1 MRISDWSSDVCSS
14 DLVIGKRAAHL
25 DQRLDPFGF
34 DRLNAQ
40 RHLAVIEQQ
49 PGTRLECLKQLA
61 VRQADA
67 ALVARDF
74 AAVEDEDI
82 AAGQLDQAFPE
93 RADPELGALQ
103 IDPYRPWPSDFL

>member
-49 PGTRLECLKQLA
+49 PGTRLERLKQLA

-67 ALVARDF
+67 ALVTRDF
-74 AAVEDEDI
+74 AAVEAEDI
-82 AAGQLDQAFPE
+82 AARQLGQAFPE
-93 RADPELGALQ
+93 SDDTDLGAF
-103 IDPYRPWPSDFL
+103 PTRKYCPWPAEFP